1 VRGDIMQVTCSQ
13 CEKVGLLQK
22 ITPRYYRVRHSIV
35 IRKYGLLGSFNDRI
49 FTYCRVSTEWAEQ
62 QIENERLR
70 EEAYL
75 KELFARS

>member
-1 VRGDIMQVTCSQ
+1 MQVSCPQ
-13 CEKVGLLQK
+13 CGKVGLLQK
-22 ITPRYYRVRHSIV
+22 ITPRYYRIRHNVNTPHITSFGKPFN
-35 IRKYGLLGSFNDRI
+35 IRTFS
-49 FTYCRVSTEWAEQ
+49 YCRVSIECAKQ